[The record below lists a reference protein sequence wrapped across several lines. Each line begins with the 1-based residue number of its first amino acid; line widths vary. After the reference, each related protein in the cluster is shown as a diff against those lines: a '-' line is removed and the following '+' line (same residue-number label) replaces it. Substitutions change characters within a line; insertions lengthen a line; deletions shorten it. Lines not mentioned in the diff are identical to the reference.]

1 MNGYDNSVERSSKL
15 KMPVNPNLYPKNWN
29 SIAFSVKEAA
39 NWQCQCCGKKCYCPG
54 ERPEELTRS
63 QWTADV
69 LQVHHKNHDPS
80 QNQISNL
87 QAVCAACHL
96 NLHRNKYSPVSEGQL
111 SLW

>member
-1 MNGYDNSVERSSKL
+1 
-15 KMPVNPNLYPKNWN
+15 
-29 SIAFSVKEAA
+29 
-39 NWQCQCCGKKCYCPG
+39 
-54 ERPEELTRS
+54 
-63 QWTADV
+63 

-96 NLHRNKYSPVSEGQL
+96 SLHRSRYSSVSEGQL